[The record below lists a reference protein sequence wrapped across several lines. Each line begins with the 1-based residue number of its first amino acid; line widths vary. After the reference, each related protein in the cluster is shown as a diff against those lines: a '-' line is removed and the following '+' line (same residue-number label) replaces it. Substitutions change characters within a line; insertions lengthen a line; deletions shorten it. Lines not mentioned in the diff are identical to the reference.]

1 MSFLFFKTAK
11 YFLCL
16 ITYIYTKGDSLSA
29 ESRPSSVMLCRG
41 HDARM
46 SCRTIRGLSAG
57 HGGSSGKLPGNI
69 PEYGGCLFE
78 PAERILRKFSLSR
91 YYRRSSRLA
100 FLNIREAFLT
110 SLNAFLSNRETFFTF
125 RKAFFSIRERKICR
139 IYAFSDFQ
147 SIEKQVKKAHFS
159 RQNAFFS
166 IFFHFFS
173 HHINKSTKCNAY

>member
-16 ITYIYTKGDSLSA
+16 ITYIYIKGDSLSA
-29 ESRPSSVMLCRG
+29 ESRPSSVMLCRVP
-41 HDARM
+41 DARM
-46 SCRTIRGLSAG
+46 SCQAIRGLSAG
-57 HGGSSGKLPGNI
+57 HGGSPGKLPG
-69 PEYGGCLFE
+69 G
-78 PAERILRKFSLSR
+78 RILRKFSLSQ
-91 YYRRSSRLA
+91 YYRRSSCRA

-125 RKAFFSIRERKICR
+125 RKAFFSIRERKICQ
-139 IYAFSDFQ
+139 IHAFSDFQ